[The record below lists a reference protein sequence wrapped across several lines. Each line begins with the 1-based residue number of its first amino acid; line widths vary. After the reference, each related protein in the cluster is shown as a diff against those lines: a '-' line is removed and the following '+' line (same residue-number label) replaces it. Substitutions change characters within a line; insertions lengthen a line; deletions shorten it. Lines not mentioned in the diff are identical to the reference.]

1 MKFFFN
7 IPIIIIGLALI
18 ILGAR
23 WMIVDQ
29 PWMLDQ
35 VANEERLGI
44 TFDQLFNNEINST
57 LPDYLKQ
64 IYRFFGLWVVV
75 IGLFV
80 FGFSRPVM
88 TSDSRIRVLLL
99 VIVGIMCYSGLAL
112 AIFWIPSSPF
122 IFLGC
127 TMVVLHVASFYAHI
141 NYK

>member
-44 TFDQLFNNEINST
+44 TFDQLFDNEINST

-122 IFLGC
+122 IYLGC

>member
-7 IPIIIIGLALI
+7 IPIIVIGLALI

>member
-7 IPIIIIGLALI
+7 IPIIVIGLALI

-35 VANEERLGI
+35 VANEERLDM
-44 TFDQLFNNEINST
+44 TFDQLFNNEINRT

-64 IYRFFGLWVVV
+64 IYRFFGLWVIV

-80 FGFSRPVM
+80 CGLSRPVM

-99 VIVGIMCYSGLAL
+99 VCVGIMCYSGLAL
-112 AIFWIPSSPF
+112 AIVWIPSSPF
-122 IFLGC
+122 IYLGC

-141 NYK
+141 NY

>member
-7 IPIIIIGLALI
+7 IPIIVIGLALI

-75 IGLFV
+75 IGLFI

-122 IFLGC
+122 IYLGC